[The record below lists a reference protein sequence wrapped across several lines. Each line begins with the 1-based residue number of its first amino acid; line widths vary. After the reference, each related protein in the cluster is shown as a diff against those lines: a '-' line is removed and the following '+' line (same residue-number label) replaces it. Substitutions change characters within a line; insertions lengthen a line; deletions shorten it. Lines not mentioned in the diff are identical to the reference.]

1 MISKISMNLFL
12 ELIRLIN
19 QRLIIKIVIMELGI
33 DIIQKLCN
41 FKVLFHFNVYSV
53 FYVEKKTSQKMQSA
67 N

>member
-1 MISKISMNLFL
+1 
-12 ELIRLIN
+12 
-19 QRLIIKIVIMELGI
+19 MELGI